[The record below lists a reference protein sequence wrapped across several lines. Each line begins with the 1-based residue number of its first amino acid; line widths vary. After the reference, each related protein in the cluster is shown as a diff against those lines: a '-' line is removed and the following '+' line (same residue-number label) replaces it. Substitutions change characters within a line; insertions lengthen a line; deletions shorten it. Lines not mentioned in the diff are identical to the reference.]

1 MNFLRTIA
9 LTNLWFWILVKYAD
23 LPVQITKD
31 EPLVANATRGPS
43 FVIFTGKSAYSTQI
57 QNHALFNA

>member
-1 MNFLRTIA
+1 M
-9 LTNLWFWILVKYAD
+9 KYAD
-23 LPVQITKD
+23 LSVQITKD

-57 QNHALFNA
+57 QNHKFVNAIVL